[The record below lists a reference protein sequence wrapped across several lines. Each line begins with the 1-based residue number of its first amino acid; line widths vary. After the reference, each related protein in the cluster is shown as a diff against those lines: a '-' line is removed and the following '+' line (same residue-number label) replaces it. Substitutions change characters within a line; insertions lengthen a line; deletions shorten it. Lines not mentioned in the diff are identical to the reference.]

1 MVYED
6 PLFLKDVEL
15 IRETSEKEF
24 MKQMAVFIDKVNSNK
39 KQNEVLV
46 DISSPQTQ
54 KSEEMS
60 SSINKFGDE
69 PL

>member
-1 MVYED
+1 VVYED